1 MAQQI
6 KFLLDGEDRGQV
18 LNPEAFGV
26 TITEDQQLNI
36 RIVSFD
42 NDLEFGGDVYS
53 YLFDLFVQ
61 STCDLVSV
69 DVQYLCGRN
78 WQKLTSG
85 WFVLS
90 ECTFNLD
97 RCRVTT
103 KLYDENFSTKI
114 NNNKGIKFS
123 TASILTK
130 NLEAVV
136 APDIYSVEY
145 FNPATGVFDAEV
157 IGHVTVYDAFKHL
170 VSCMSDNLIDFDSDY
185 FRLNAAPS
193 ECAFLTNGRAIFNR
207 DETETLVSFEQL
219 YQGLNK
225 KVRLGI
231 GFEKQSNGRPLMR
244 IEEAEYFFQSAS
256 DIEFIDQPNI
266 KMSID
271 TTTLYASVGFGCD
284 PYLEDF
290 QCNGGS
296 GNCTFV
302 QTPFRGFRQESF
314 GMLGTCNTQNELS
327 LESLEVIFD
336 TNVIE
341 DIYRF
346 NSQDYMNNPVIMYCT
361 VDPSVGNDVYRAKQG
376 DPYGIGQT
384 IFNAEYTNEQ
394 TAANWLGGYPNSLFN
409 YIAGFNPLDT
419 DFNYR
424 MDASPTQQFQIDDDA
439 LTYYSE
445 WSGDFIVFGTAV
457 NANSAFVN
465 GRSYIAPYAGIYS
478 FSINVCLDDF
488 LLTGNRVLFA
498 ALRVFNSADEQIRLI
513 IGTPSLVPNI
523 DPAVVVLSASV
534 VLNQGDQV
542 RGDVAGQFD
551 TAGPPAN
558 QIILNTVNIGG
569 VDYFTSFAGIGEPFE
584 PSELQPVDR
593 ESIRN
598 VLYQFERPLSMNEI
612 TSMLNNSA
620 KPIKLGRLNDP
631 NRTVDTWIKSATVES
646 LVRQNGIFTLKS
658 NEILR

>member
-1 MAQQI
+1 MAQQL
-6 KFLLDGEDRGQV
+6 KFLLDGEDRGQI

-26 TITEDQQLNI
+26 SITEDQELNI
-36 RIVSFD
+36 RFISFN

-69 DVQYLCGRN
+69 EVQYLCGRN
-78 WQKLTSG
+78 WQPLTTG

-97 RCRVTT
+97 RCRITT

-114 NNNKGIKFS
+114 NNNKSIKFS
-123 TASILTK
+123 TASLLTK

-136 APDIYSVEY
+136 PPEVYSVEY
-145 FNPATGVFDAEV
+145 FNPPTGVFDSEV

-170 VSCMSDNLIDFDSDY
+170 VSCMSDNLIDFDSEL
-185 FRLNAAPS
+185 FRINPAPS
-193 ECAFLTNGRAIFNR
+193 EGVFLTNGRAIYNR
-207 DETETLVSFEQL
+207 DQSETLVSFEQL
-219 YQGLNK
+219 YQALNK
-225 KVRLGI
+225 KTRLGI
-231 GFEKQSNGRPLMR
+231 GFEKQFNGRPLMR
-244 IEEAEYFFQSAS
+244 IEEAEYFFQSNANVQ
-256 DIEFIDQPNI
+256 FIDQPNI

-271 TTTLYASVGFGCD
+271 ITTLYASVGFGSD
-284 PYLEDF
+284 PFLEDF

-327 LESLEVIFD
+327 LESSEVIFD

-346 NSQDYMNNPVIMYCT
+346 NAQEYMNNPVIMYCT
-361 VDPSVGNDVYRAKQG
+361 IDPSVGDDVYRAKQG
-376 DPYGIGQT
+376 DPYNIGQT
-384 IFNAEYTNEQ
+384 IFNAEYTNELVAQ
-394 TAANWLGGYPNSLFN
+394 NWLGGYPNSLFN

-424 MDASPTQQFQIDDDA
+424 MDASPTQQFDINGTEF
-439 LTYYSE
+439 TYYSE

-457 NANSAFVN
+457 NPNGAFVN
-465 GRSYIAPYAGIYS
+465 GRSYVAPYAGIYS
-478 FSINVCLDDF
+478 FSANICLDDF
-488 LLTGNRVLFA
+488 LLTGTRTLFA
-498 ALRVFNSADEQIRLI
+498 ALRVFNAADEQIRLVT
-513 IGTPSLVPNI
+513 GTPVVAANI
-523 DPAVVVLSASV
+523 DPAVVIINVSL

-542 RGDVAGQFD
+542 RVDVAGKFD
-551 TAGPPAN
+551 TGTDPET
-558 QIILNTVNIGG
+558 QVILDTVNIGG
-569 VDYFTSFAGIGEPFE
+569 VDFFTTFAGIGQPFE

-593 ESIRN
+593 ETIRN
-598 VLYQFERPLSMNEI
+598 VLYQFERPLSMDEI
-612 TSMLNNSA
+612 MSMINNSA
-620 KPIKLGRLNDP
+620 NPIKLGNQNDE
-631 NRTVDTWIKSATVES
+631 NRTVDAWIKSATIQSVI
-646 LVRQNGIFTLKS
+646 RQNGTFTLKS